1 MSKAMGIPAI
11 GHATCGGHV
20 TLLFTVEDSEIEP
33 YLQGSRGAG
42 LCLDTGC
49 RVSVRGVHGQW
60 GVNVGFR
67 GFEGSEDIVR
77 GIFDVVSEDLP
88 QIRKMKWDVAV
99 NNNLPT
105 SQGFG
110 MSAALAIA
118 VSRAIQRAVGEEYEL
133 SLRRSLLH
141 AHIAERLSS
150 SGLGD
155 VTGISAG
162 GVEIRTSPGAPF
174 HGDGLQKGPGVAL
187 GWFQDME
194 MTLVWPKEKG
204 HHTSE
209 YIDDLDWKMSISES
223 GRASMLSLVDIWG
236 PSCWPMLLSTARSFV
251 EQSGLLTDGGRGGLL
266 KAVNSVIGKTDEQ
279 AVASLCL
286 LGNSIV
292 ITRREL
298 MAPVNLGIIEDALSE
313 TDLLFRRVKLA
324 KLSSV

>member
-49 RVSVRGVHGQW
+49 KVSVRGVHGQW

-88 QIRKMKWDVAV
+88 HIRKMKWDVAV

-118 VSRAIQRAVGEEYEL
+118 ISRAIQRAVGEEYEL

-174 HGDGLQKGPGVAL
+174 HGDGLQKGPGIAL
-187 GWFQDME
+187 GWVHDME

-223 GRASMLSLVDIWG
+223 GRASMLSLVDMWG

-292 ITRREL
+292 ITRKDL
-298 MAPVNLGIIEDALSE
+298 MTPVNLGIIEDALSE
-313 TDLLFRRVKLA
+313 TDLLFRRVRLA
-324 KLSSV
+324 KLSRV

>member
-1 MSKAMGIPAI
+1 MSKAMGIPAM

-49 RVSVRGVHGQW
+49 KVSVRGVHGQW

-88 QIRKMKWDVAV
+88 HIRKMKWDVAV

-118 VSRAIQRAVGEEYEL
+118 ISRAIQRAVGEEYEL

-223 GRASMLSLVDIWG
+223 GRASMLSLVDMWG
-236 PSCWPMLLSTARSFV
+236 PSCWPMLLSSARSFV

-266 KAVNSVIGKTDEQ
+266 L
-279 AVASLCL
+279 SL
-286 LGNSIV
+286 IH
-292 ITRREL
+292 I
-298 MAPVNLGIIEDALSE
+298 
-313 TDLLFRRVKLA
+313 
-324 KLSSV
+324 

>member
-1 MSKAMGIPAI
+1 MNEAMSIPAM

-20 TLLFTVEDSEIEP
+20 TLLFTVEDSEMEP

-49 RVSVRGVHGQW
+49 KVSVRGVVGQW
-60 GVNVGFR
+60 GVNVNFR
-67 GFEGSEDIVR
+67 GFEGSEDIVK
-77 GIFDVVSEDLP
+77 GIFDVVSQDLP
-88 QIRKMKWDVAV
+88 RIRKMKWDVV
-99 NNNLPT
+99 VTNHLPT

-118 VSRAIQRAVGEEYEL
+118 ASRAIQRAIGEEYEL

-209 YIDDLDWKMSISES
+209 YIDDLGWKMSISDS

-236 PSCWPMLLSTARSFV
+236 PSCWPILLSSARSFV
-251 EQSGLLTDGGRGGLL
+251 EQSGLLSDGGRGGLL
-266 KAVNSVIGKTDEQ
+266 EAVNSVIARTDEQ

-292 ITRREL
+292 ITRNDL
-298 MAPVNLGIIEDALSE
+298 MSTVNLGIIEAALSE
-313 TDLLFRRVKLA
+313 TGLLFRRVKLA
-324 KLSSV
+324 NLSRV

>member
-1 MSKAMGIPAI
+1 M
-11 GHATCGGHV
+11 
-20 TLLFTVEDSEIEP
+20 
-33 YLQGSRGAG
+33 
-42 LCLDTGC
+42 
-49 RVSVRGVHGQW
+49 
-60 GVNVGFR
+60 
-67 GFEGSEDIVR
+67 
-77 GIFDVVSEDLP
+77 
-88 QIRKMKWDVAV
+88 
-99 NNNLPT
+99 
-105 SQGFG
+105 
-110 MSAALAIA
+110 
-118 VSRAIQRAVGEEYEL
+118 
-133 SLRRSLLH
+133 
-141 AHIAERLSS
+141 
-150 SGLGD
+150 
-155 VTGISAG
+155 TGISAG

-223 GRASMLSLVDIWG
+223 GRASMLSLVDMWG

-292 ITRREL
+292 ITRRDL
-298 MAPVNLGIIEDALSE
+298 MTPVNLGIIEDALSE
-313 TDLLFRRVKLA
+313 TDLLFRRVRLA
-324 KLSSV
+324 KLSSCLLYTSPSPRDCT

>member
-67 GFEGSEDIVR
+67 GFDGSEDIVR

-223 GRASMLSLVDIWG
+223 GRASMLSLVDMWG
-236 PSCWPMLLSTARSFV
+236 PNCWPMLLSTARSFV

-324 KLSSV
+324 KLSRV

>member
-60 GVNVGFR
+60 GVNVGFS

-223 GRASMLSLVDIWG
+223 GRASMLSLVDMWG

-298 MAPVNLGIIEDALSE
+298 MAPVNLRIIEDALSE

-324 KLSSV
+324 KLSRV

>member
-1 MSKAMGIPAI
+1 M
-11 GHATCGGHV
+11 
-20 TLLFTVEDSEIEP
+20 
-33 YLQGSRGAG
+33 
-42 LCLDTGC
+42 
-49 RVSVRGVHGQW
+49 RGVHGQW

-67 GFEGSEDIVR
+67 GFEGSEDIVK

-162 GVEIRTSPGAPF
+162 GVK
-174 HGDGLQKGPGVAL
+174 LGP
-187 GWFQDME
+187 
-194 MTLVWPKEKG
+194 
-204 HHTSE
+204 
-209 YIDDLDWKMSISES
+209 
-223 GRASMLSLVDIWG
+223 
-236 PSCWPMLLSTARSFV
+236 
-251 EQSGLLTDGGRGGLL
+251 
-266 KAVNSVIGKTDEQ
+266 
-279 AVASLCL
+279 
-286 LGNSIV
+286 
-292 ITRREL
+292 
-298 MAPVNLGIIEDALSE
+298 
-313 TDLLFRRVKLA
+313 RRVRHFTEMDSKRPRCRIGLVPGHGNDPSVA
-324 KLSSV
+324 KRKGTSY

>member
-33 YLQGSRGAG
+33 YLQVSRGAG

-162 GVEIRTSPGAPF
+162 GVEIRTSPGAQF

-223 GRASMLSLVDIWG
+223 GRASMLSLVDMWG

-298 MAPVNLGIIEDALSE
+298 MGPVNLGIIEDALSE

-324 KLSSV
+324 KLSRV

>member
-60 GVNVGFR
+60 GVNVGFS

-223 GRASMLSLVDIWG
+223 GRDSMLSLVDMWG

-324 KLSSV
+324 KLSRV